1 MSHIIESSG
10 PIRAVRFG
18 PFEADLQSGELRKR
32 GLKLKLEGKPFQIL
46 ALLLERAGEVVTRRE
61 LRDKLWAP
69 DTYVVFDRNVNTAV
83 NKLRQALGDSADS
96 PRFVETLARRGY
108 RFIAPVE
115 MPSQA
120 HAPLP
125 QPAESIHSI
134 AVLPFQNASG
144 DPAMEYL
151 SDGITESLINSLSQL
166 PDLRVMA
173 RSTVFRYKGRENDPQ
188 RVGRE
193 LGSHAV
199 ITGRVAQPGDNLTV
213 ATELV
218 DVATG
223 WRLWGEQYTRKPS
236 AAFTVEEEI
245 SRDISSKL
253 KLRLT
258 HQVEERLAKRN
269 PENVDAYR
277 EYLKGRYHFNRMTAE
292 GLEKAFA
299 HFEKAIESDPQYA
312 LAYTG
317 LADCQGMHAFFSL
330 RPPRQVMPK
339 AKEAALKALDIDETL
354 AEAHASLA
362 GVLKTYDWDWQ
373 AAEKEYLRALE
384 LNPSYATAHR
394 WYAAYLTAMGRHE
407 EALREMERAQELD
420 PLSLAISME
429 MAWDFYIAREY
440 ERCIEQSLKTLEME
454 PAFAAAF
461 SSLGL
466 GYEQTH
472 QYAEAISALE
482 KSRDG
487 SGGNPVSLASLAHT
501 LALAG
506 RKREARKILGE
517 LKELSQRAYVAP
529 YVFALVHAGLGEKN
543 RSLDWLEKAV
553 DERDAYAVWIKREP
567 RFVSLRSSPR
577 FDDLLRRLRLP
588 P

>member
-1 MSHIIESSG
+1 MSQVIELSG
-10 PIRAVRFG
+10 PFRAVRFG

-46 ALLLERAGEVVTRRE
+46 ALLLQKPGEVVSRQE
-61 LRDKLWAP
+61 LREKLWAP

-83 NKLRQALGDSADS
+83 NKLRQALGDSAES

-115 MPSQA
+115 MPSKG

-166 PDLRVMA
+166 PDVRVMA
-173 RSTVFRYKGRENDPQ
+173 RSTVFRYKGREHDPQ
-188 RVGRE
+188 LVGRE

-199 ITGRVAQPGDNLTV
+199 ITGRVAQPGDSLTV

-223 WRLWGEQYTRKPS
+223 WRLWGERYTRKPS
-236 AAFTVEEEI
+236 TAFTVEEEI

-253 KLRLT
+253 KLRFT
-258 HQVEERLAKRN
+258 RQVEERLAKRN
-269 PENVDAYR
+269 PENLDAYR

-292 GLEKAFA
+292 GLEKAVT
-299 HFEKAIESDPQYA
+299 HFEQAIERDPQYA
-312 LAYTG
+312 LAYAG
-317 LADCQGMHAFFSL
+317 LSDCHGMFAFFSL
-330 RPPRQVMPK
+330 LPPRQVMPK

-362 GVLKTYDWDWQ
+362 GVLKSYDWDWP
-373 AAEKEYLRALE
+373 AAEKEYQRALE

-394 WYAAYLTAMGRHE
+394 WYAAFLTAMGRHE
-407 EALREMERAQELD
+407 EALREIERAQELD

-440 ERCIEQSLKTLEME
+440 ERAIEQSQKTLELE

-461 SSLGL
+461 STLGL
-466 GYEQTH
+466 GYEQTR
-472 QYAEAISALE
+472 QYAEGIAALE

-487 SGGNPVSLASLAHT
+487 SGGNPVSLAGLAHA

-506 RKREARKILGE
+506 RQREARKILGE
-517 LKELSQRAYVAP
+517 LKELSRRAYVAP

-543 RSLDWLEKAV
+543 RALVWLEKAV
-553 DERDAYAVWIKREP
+553 EERDAYAVWIKREP
-567 RFVSLRSSPR
+567 RFDSLRSSGR